1 MQLLQL
7 SRIIKPIP
15 NYIQFIT
22 DNRVF
27 LNTLKMLLFN
37 LVFLFKKD
45 FKKKVLF
52 KLLKSFIGNFFNHQK
67 RSIRS

>member
-45 FKKKVLF
+45 LKKKVLF